1 MVRQISFSQMN
12 LFWTCPK
19 TWYLKYIQKVPTK
32 DNLVYAFRGSVVH
45 HCLET
50 YFPKKTMTMEE
61 LRQFFDD
68 EWKKYKLYDSKLR
81 NAKEETWQMVMRGV
95 DIGLNITD
103 VELAVSFDDIRGF
116 IDVVDKENLE
126 IWDWKTS
133 TRSQHNEL
141 EYMAQVKLYAYLYH
155 RKFGV
160 LPKYTGVK
168 YLKYSGKD
176 ASLGCVPTMEDIKI
190 VGQWLQKTQ
199 DKMEFYK
206 NNVHKLP
213 RFNKDYFFCP
223 YKHLWVLSDEDTMD
237 FTIEVYGNFINV
249 SGTDEYLNN
258 YLYDK
263 YTYELDD
270 AVVKEKMIKRK
281 AARNNKTVNINLS
294 NTKVHLWD
302 KYKKQ
307 TYIGFLNAVKQ
318 TLNDYAVIKKKSP
331 MIQIK
336 DMRIFDETVAKMPEK
351 LLTGKILMEHQDAGI
366 TSFVKEER
374 GCVEAATGGGKS
386 LIIAD
391 FIRRKPFKTLIV
403 IHTKELLYQLK
414 DTIEEELGVKCGVVG
429 DGVIDIQHITVATIQ
444 TLNRNLGEFAD
455 WLQSIRNII
464 IDEAH
469 HAASDSYFNLFTKLK
484 NVQYRLG
491 TTATFDRDDGHEM
504 KLKAI
509 IGTEVYSIKSQAL
522 IKKDLLMNPDIMFI
536 KYEVPKEQKELMEQK
551 ALGQNINP
559 IPEYL
564 PFYKTKVIENNFRN
578 AQIQKIVNKHE
589 DQSVLILIKN
599 IAHGE
604 LLNELIEGS
613 EYINGT
619 SPKKFRETTLDN
631 FKSKKLRVLVS
642 SVGILSEGFNMP
654 SLSIIVNAS
663 ANVGDIKTVQI
674 IGRILRKHKDK
685 TMAIYYDFMDEG
697 TFLARASLDR
707 MKKFKSEGYKINLNT
722 L

>member
-32 DNLVYAFRGSVVH
+32 DNLVYAFRGSAVH

-366 TSFVKEER
+366 TAFVKEER

-403 IHTKELLYQLK
+403 IHNKELLYQLK

-429 DGVIDIQHITVATIQ
+429 DGVRDIQHITVATIQ
-444 TLNRNLGEFAD
+444 TLNRNLGEFSD

-536 KYEVPKEQKELMEQK
+536 KYEVPKEEKELMEQK

-604 LLNELIEGS
+604 LLNKLIEGS

-619 SPKKFRETTLDN
+619 SPKKFRETTLNN

-674 IGRILRKHKDK
+674 VGRILRKHKDK
-685 TMAIYYDFMDEG
+685 TMAIYYDFMDDG